1 MILIAKLSDFKKLEN
16 LMTDN
21 FLSEINF
28 KQQEWKFTIL
38 TNQEMD
44 VEICYLFQ
52 FDYINDHQI
61 EVFCN
66 GMDENIL
73 RYDILNHIQSEI
85 SEVVFQ

>member
-1 MILIAKLSDFKKLEN
+1 MMLIAKLSDFKKLEN

-52 FDYINDHQI
+52 FDYIK
-61 EVFCN
+61 
-66 GMDENIL
+66 
-73 RYDILNHIQSEI
+73 
-85 SEVVFQ
+85 